1 MLLGIY
7 YKKKNFTESN
17 IFLCCNVIWE
27 LTRLT
32 PDALTLVYLFLLMQV
47 HKPMKSCAVC

>member
-7 YKKKNFTESN
+7 KKKIFTESN
-17 IFLCCNVIWE
+17 ILCCNVIKE

-32 PDALTLVYLFLLMQV
+32 HDALTLVYLFLLMQV